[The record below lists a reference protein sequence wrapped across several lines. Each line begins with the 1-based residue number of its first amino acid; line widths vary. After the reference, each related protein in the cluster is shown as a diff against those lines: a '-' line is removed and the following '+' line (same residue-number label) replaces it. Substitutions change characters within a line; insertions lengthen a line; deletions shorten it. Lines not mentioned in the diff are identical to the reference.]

1 LISFN
6 HFSLNKSIDFL
17 DKTKENEISNK
28 INGNSSPKEEKSLT
42 KKTDIPPPID
52 NHVNEQQ
59 SMEVD
64 ETKPAISPVKE
75 RSSTPS
81 PPIPV
86 PTKSTGRQ
94 SKVRQST
101 SSNGS
106 KRSPTKSKVTTPVS
120 RQKQTTANERKGRS
134 PATRSK
140 SSTTTPPVSATVQ
153 TRSSN
158 RRTTKNTRY
167 RKRSFSSGSDEDET
181 EDEEEDDDDSD
192 FAEEVFENFF

>member
-1 LISFN
+1 LF
-6 HFSLNKSIDFL
+6 DFL
-17 DKTKENEISNK
+17 DNEIPK
-28 INGNSSPKEEKSLT
+28 IVNGKVSPS
-42 KKTDIPPPID
+42 TDIQEQKPPATNTVIQKSTNDIPVAS
-52 NHVNEQQ
+52 NHVNEKQQ

-64 ETKPAISPVKE
+64 EPPPATKPLISPVKE
-75 RSSTPS
+75 RSLS
-81 PPIPV
+81 PNPIVPA

-101 SSNGS
+101 GSNGS

-120 RQKQTTANERKGRS
+120 RQKQTTVNERKGRS

-140 SSTTTPPVSATVQ
+140 SSTTTPPASTTVQ

-181 EDEEEDDDDSD
+181 EDEEDENDTD
-192 FAEEVFENFF
+192 FTDEVLQ

>member
-1 LISFN
+1 MSTN
-6 HFSLNKSIDFL
+6 HFSLHSLIDLL
-17 DKTKENEISNK
+17 DKTMNNEIPNT
-28 INGNSSPKEEKSLT
+28 INGKASPQEEKPSIT
-42 KKTDIPPPID
+42 TSDIPQSTSETPVID
-52 NHVNEQQ
+52 NHVNEQLQ
-59 SMEVD
+59 QPMEVD
-64 ETKPAISPVKE
+64 EAKPSIKPEKE
-75 RSSTPS
+75 CSPS
-81 PPIPV
+81 PPLPP

-101 SSNGS
+101 GSNGS

-140 SSTTTPPVSATVQ
+140 SSAATPASSTVQ

-167 RKRSFSSGSDEDET
+167 RKRSYSSGSDEDET
-181 EDEEEDDDDSD
+181 EEDEEDDDDTD
-192 FAEEVFENFF
+192 FTEEVL

>member
-1 LISFN
+1 MF
-6 HFSLNKSIDFL
+6 DFL
-17 DKTKENEISNK
+17 DNEISK
-28 INGNSSPKEEKSLT
+28 IVNGKASPS
-42 KKTDIPPPID
+42 TDIQQQKPPATNADIQKSTNDIPITG
-52 NHVNEQQ
+52 NHVNEQQQQ

-64 ETKPAISPVKE
+64 EPPPAAKPSISPVKE
-75 RSSTPS
+75 RSLS
-81 PPIPV
+81 PNPIVPA

-120 RQKQTTANERKGRS
+120 RQKQTTVNERKGRS

-140 SSTTTPPVSATVQ
+140 SSATTHPSSSTVQ

-167 RKRSFSSGSDEDET
+167 RKRSFSSGSDEEET
-181 EDEEEDDDDSD
+181 EEDEDDTD
-192 FAEEVFENFF
+192 FTDEVL